1 MTGRT
6 REEGDLQK
14 GLRCW
19 FCGASFSAKAVAGDG
34 ILRGRTPDE
43 GGPYR
48 LFRCP
53 DCSRENLCERTRSGK
68 WFASPA
74 IRAGFFEQIFSQILD
89 ARSTAEN
96 LLASAS
102 WFRDNED
109 RRRHFFEREGDAR
122 YSGRSF
128 LRKLFPSWKPAAA
141 QAPRPERGRDEERG
155 GEKEKDRGKDWGK
168 DRGKNREKD
177 RGKDR
182 EGERER
188 EGKKGTA
195 RVPERSALVT
205 PHEILGVAADAGER
219 EIRAA
224 FHRLA
229 IHYHPD
235 KARHL
240 GVEFERV
247 ALEKFVVLKE
257 AYEKLLSRRKRG

>member
-1 MTGRT
+1 MTVRP

-14 GLRCW
+14 ALRCW
-19 FCGASFSAKAVAGDG
+19 FCGASLSVKAVAGDG
-34 ILRGRTPDE
+34 ILRGRTPEE

-48 LFRCP
+48 IFRCP

-128 LRKLFPSWKPAAA
+128 LRRLFPAWRPASSSP
-141 QAPRPERGRDEERG
+141 PREERRPVEERG
-155 GEKEKDRGKDWGK
+155 WEREK
-168 DRGKNREKD
+168 REKD
-177 RGKDR
+177 RER
-182 EGERER
+182 ERER
-188 EGKKGTA
+188 EGERAEKARDGGRA

-205 PHEILGVAADAGER
+205 PHEILGVAPDAGER

-240 GVEFERV
+240 GAEFERV

-257 AYEKLLSRRKRG
+257 AYEKLLARRRRG

>member
-1 MTGRT
+1 MSGRQ
-6 REEGDLQK
+6 REETEFQRA
-14 GLRCW
+14 LRCW
-19 FCGASFSAKAVAGDG
+19 FCSRPLSVKGVAVDG
-34 ILRGRTPDE
+34 IIRGRAAEE

-74 IRAGFFEQIFSQILD
+74 VRAGFFEQLFSQILD
-89 ARSTAEN
+89 EEAAAQN

-128 LRKLFPSWKPAAA
+128 LRKLFPSWRPAPS
-141 QAPRPERGRDEERG
+141 QAPRPVRERFEDRG
-155 GEKEKDRGKDWGK
+155 GEKEKDRGKD
-168 DRGKNREKD
+168 RE
-177 RGKDR
+177 RHRVR

-188 EGKKGTA
+188 RKDGRPT
-195 RVPERSALVT
+195 RVPDRSALVT

-240 GVEFERV
+240 GAEFERV

-257 AYEKLLSRRKRG
+257 AYEALLARRRRG